1 MRAIVSLALR
11 RPVLVVFLTLLMGI
25 GGVVAYLYTPIEAYP
40 DVTSTR
46 ARVIVQWP
54 GRSAE
59 EVEKFI
65 TLPLT
70 QAFSNIPRK
79 RSIRSISLFGLSVVS
94 VLFEDEVEDFFAQQ
108 YVSSRLS
115 GVELPSGAEA
125 YVEPPYGATGEI
137 FRYILIGKRPLRDL
151 TALQDWVVERHLL
164 QVPGVAD
171 VVSFGGEEKIYEVQL
186 DLARLQAYDLT
197 PLDVMEVL
205 SRSNINVGGDMIE
218 RGDQA
223 YVVRGIGLLESVED
237 IENLLVALRRNV
249 PVYIKNVAKVV
260 ISAKPRL
267 GQCGLNEYEDV
278 IQGIVLM
285 RRGEDPSTV
294 IPKLKEKVHELNTR
308 ILPPGV
314 RIEPFLDRMELV
326 NTTVRTVTHNLIEGA
341 LLVSLVVALF
351 LWEIRAVLIIVSVI
365 PLAFLF
371 AILLLRV
378 QGLPANLIS
387 MGALDFGLLLEGTLV
402 IVESAFVVLAHLG
415 DKLPPEL
422 ARARVKGGL
431 LRRIISRNA
440 RYIFTAQF
448 ILILALLPIFLFER
462 VEGKLFKPLAFTL
475 GYAMVGALLLS
486 LTYVPA
492 MIKLLY
498 QTPPRE
504 KSLRWVEVVLRP
516 WTFLSQVGWRWPA
529 QALVVYGVSVG
540 VAVVAF
546 LFYGSEFVP
555 KLNEGALYIRG
566 TLPISVKLSETVDL
580 AKQVKA
586 ELLRTP
592 EVKFVLFQ
600 AGRPNDGTDPTGF
613 FNVEFHVQFHPQER
627 WRKGFHRERFAEE
640 VREKLAKYVGVRWAI
655 SQPIQDN
662 VEEYVSG
669 VKSSIAVK
677 VYGQDLSELERY
689 ATQIAEVI
697 RKVPGIE
704 DVNVFQSLGLPEL
717 RIRLDEVRMA
727 RYGVSMDEAQAVIE
741 TAIGGRTA
749 TYFFEGERYFDVR
762 VRLERSYREDP
773 DAIGAVR
780 VPALTGRQVPLS
792 EIADIRVLTGPAF
805 IYREG
810 TQRYVAVGFS
820 VTSRDLGG
828 TIAQAQQLV
837 QQSLEFPR
845 SVKVSWEGE
854 FESKERA
861 TKRLSLIV
869 PAVVGLILFVLYFH
883 FGTMKEVLITAL
895 TLPFAFI
902 GGMVAWSLAG
912 IPFGIS
918 AGVGMIILLGVNTI
932 NALILLGDLKGKY
945 RLAEAQR
952 AVAQRIRPLVMVML
966 IGSLGL
972 LPAALSTR
980 MGAEVQ
986 KPLAITIV
994 AGMPVCLLLALVV
1007 IPAAYRLFYRLRQAE
1022 PQSSVKEA

>member
-1 MRAIVSLALR
+1 MRAIVTFALR
-11 RPVLVVFLTLLMGI
+11 RPILVVFSALLIGI
-25 GGVVAYLYTPIEAYP
+25 GGIVAYLHTPIEAYP

-59 EVEKFI
+59 EIEKFI

-79 RSIRSISLFGLSVVS
+79 RAIRSISLFGLAVVS
-94 VLFEDEVEDFFAQQ
+94 VLFEDDVEDFFAQQ
-108 YVSSRLS
+108 YVATRLS
-115 GVELPSGAEA
+115 AVDLPDGADA

-137 FRYILIGKRPLRDL
+137 FRYILVGERPIRDL
-151 TALQDWVVERHLL
+151 TALQNWVVERNLL

-186 DLARLQAYDLT
+186 DLARLQAYELT
-197 PLDVMEVL
+197 ALDVVESL
-205 SRSNINVGGDMIE
+205 ARSNINVGGDVIE
-218 RGDQA
+218 QGDQA
-223 YVVRGIGLLESVED
+223 YVVRGVGLLESVED
-237 IENLLVALRRNV
+237 IENLLITLRGNV
-249 PVYIKNVAKVV
+249 PIYVKNVAKVV

-267 GQCGLNEYEDV
+267 GHCGLSEHKDV
-278 IQGIVLM
+278 VQGIVLM
-285 RRGEDPSTV
+285 RRGEDPSAV
-294 IPKLKEKVHELNTR
+294 IPRLKEKIQELNTR
-308 ILPPGV
+308 VLPPGV
-314 RIEPFLDRMELV
+314 RIEPFLDRTELV
-326 NTTVRTVTHNLIEGA
+326 NTTVQTVTHNLIEGA
-341 LLVSLVVALF
+341 LLVCLVVGIF
-351 LWEIRAVLIIVSVI
+351 LWEWRAALIIVSVI

-371 AILLLRV
+371 AILLLRI

-402 IVESAFVVLAHLG
+402 IVESAFVALVHLEEQF
-415 DKLPPEL
+415 PPEI
-422 ARARVKGGL
+422 ARKRAKAGL
-431 LRRIISRNA
+431 LRKVITRNA

-475 GYAMVGALLLS
+475 GYAMTGALILS

-498 QTPPRE
+498 ATPPKE
-504 KSLRWVEVVLRP
+504 ASLQWIETFLRP
-516 WTFLSQVGWRWPA
+516 WYYLPTWGWKHARWVILSY
-529 QALVVYGVSVG
+529 L
-540 VAVVAF
+540 AVVILTGVTF
-546 LFYGSEFVP
+546 FFYGSEFVP

-566 TLPISVKLSETVDL
+566 TLPISIKLSETVEV
-580 AKQVKA
+580 AQKIKS
-586 ELLRTP
+586 ELMKTP
-592 EVKFVLFQ
+592 EVRFVLFQ

-613 FNVEFHVQFHPQER
+613 FNVEFHVQFHPQEK
-627 WRKGFHRERFAEE
+627 WRKGFSRERFAEE
-640 VREKLAKYVGVRWAI
+640 VRQKLAQHVGIRWAI

-677 VYGQDLSELERY
+677 VYGQDLGELERY
-689 ATQIAEVI
+689 AVQIAEI
-697 RKVPGIE
+697 LRESPHIE
-704 DVNVFQSLGLPEL
+704 DIVVFQSLGLPEL
-717 RIRLDEVRMA
+717 RIRLDEVRLA
-727 RYGVSMDEAQAVIE
+727 RYGVSLRDAQAVIE

-749 TYFFEGERYFDVR
+749 THFYEGERYFDVR
-762 VRLERSYREDP
+762 VRLEKAYRDDP
-773 DAIGAVR
+773 EAIASVR
-780 VPALTGRQVPLS
+780 VPTLTGRQIPLS
-792 EIADIRVLTGPAF
+792 EVADIRLLTGPAF

-810 TQRYVAVGFS
+810 NQRYVAVGFS

-828 TIAQAQQLV
+828 TIKKAQKAIQKKLH
-837 QQSLEFPR
+837 FPR
-845 SVKVSWEGE
+845 HITVSWEGE

-861 TKRLSLIV
+861 TRRLSVIV

-883 FGTMKEVLITAL
+883 FGGGKEVLLAGL
-895 TLPFAFI
+895 TLPFSFV
-902 GGMVAWSLAG
+902 GGMAAWVLTG
-912 IPFGIS
+912 TPFGIS

-932 NALILLGDLKGKY
+932 NTLLLLGDLRGK
-945 RLAEAQR
+945 RSFGAASLAIRE
-952 AVAQRIRPLVMVML
+952 RIRPLVMVML

-972 LPAALSTR
+972 LPAALSQR

-994 AGMPVCLLLALVV
+994 LGMPICLLLALAV
-1007 IPAAYRLFYRLRQAE
+1007 IPAFYRLLYRISE
-1022 PQSSVKEA
+1022 